1 MKTRLLMILLV
12 AFAFCL
18 VITVSAATIRATDT
32 FVADASAHVQ
42 ENSADT
48 AIFKAHIEN
57 AAYQVWL
64 DIDLYKPSILIPN
77 QEVFGKVPGYLGAKR
92 DTRKWIIVDYSISG
106 NTAKLTII
114 NDYGSEDLE
123 ASLTYNGDGSYTFKQ
138 LKGSTI
144 NIVVNNKWVKLPK
157 TLIFK

>member
-1 MKTRLLMILLV
+1 MKIKLYILLIV
-12 AFAFCL
+12 FSLSSL
-18 VITVSAATIRATDT
+18 VTMAAAITPIGEQSA
-32 FVADASAHVQ
+32 SVQ
-42 ENSADT
+42 ETPADT
-48 AIFKAHIEN
+48 IIFKAHIEN
-57 AAYQVWL
+57 KEYQVWL

-77 QEVFGKVPGYLGAKR
+77 QEVF
-92 DTRKWIIVDYSISG
+92 VDYSISG

>member
-1 MKTRLLMILLV
+1 MKIKLYILLIVFSLSSLVTMATAITPIGEQSASVQETLADTIIFKTR
-12 AFAFCL
+12 
-18 VITVSAATIRATDT
+18 
-32 FVADASAHVQ
+32 
-42 ENSADT
+42 
-48 AIFKAHIEN
+48 IEN
-57 AAYQVWL
+57 KEYQVWL

-123 ASLTYNGDGSYTFKQ
+123 ASLTYNGDGTYTFKQ
-138 LKGSTI
+138 IKGSTI
-144 NIVVNNKWVKLPK
+144 EIVVNNKWVKLTQK
-157 TLIFK
+157 MIFKK

>member
-1 MKTRLLMILLV
+1 MKIKLYILLIV
-12 AFAFCL
+12 FSLSSL
-18 VITVSAATIRATDT
+18 VTMAAAITSIGKQST
-32 FVADASAHVQ
+32 SEQ
-42 ENSADT
+42 ETPADT
-48 AIFKAHIEN
+48 IIFKTHIEN
-57 AAYQVWL
+57 KEYQVWL

-123 ASLTYNGDGSYTFKQ
+123 ASLTYNGDGTYTFKQ
-138 LKGSTI
+138 IKGSTI
-144 NIVVNNKWVKLPK
+144 EIVVNNKWVKLPQK
-157 TLIFK
+157 MIFKK

>member
-1 MKTRLLMILLV
+1 MKIKLYILLIVFSLSSLVTMAAAITPIGEQSASVQETPADTIIFKTR
-12 AFAFCL
+12 
-18 VITVSAATIRATDT
+18 
-32 FVADASAHVQ
+32 
-42 ENSADT
+42 
-48 AIFKAHIEN
+48 IEN
-57 AAYQVWL
+57 KEYQVWL
-64 DIDLYKPSILIPN
+64 DIDLYRPSILIPN

-92 DTRKWIIVDYSISG
+92 DTRKWIIIDYSISG

>member
-1 MKTRLLMILLV
+1 MKIKLYILLIV
-12 AFAFCL
+12 FSLSSL
-18 VITVSAATIRATDT
+18 VTMAAAITPIGEQSA
-32 FVADASAHVQ
+32 SVQ
-42 ENSADT
+42 ETPADT
-48 AIFKAHIEN
+48 IIFKTHIEN
-57 AAYQVWL
+57 KEYQVWL

>member
-1 MKTRLLMILLV
+1 MKIKLYILLIV
-12 AFAFCL
+12 FSLSSL
-18 VITVSAATIRATDT
+18 VTMAAAITSIGEQSA
-32 FVADASAHVQ
+32 SVQ
-42 ENSADT
+42 ETPADT
-48 AIFKAHIEN
+48 IIFKTHIEN
-57 AAYQVWL
+57 KEYQVWL

-123 ASLTYNGDGSYTFKQ
+123 ASLTYNGDGTYTFKQ
-138 LKGSTI
+138 IKGSTI
-144 NIVVNNKWVKLPK
+144 EIVVNNKWVKLPQK
-157 TLIFK
+157 MIFKK

>member
-1 MKTRLLMILLV
+1 MKIKLYILLIVFSLSSLVTMATAITPIGEQSASVQETLADTIIFKTR
-12 AFAFCL
+12 
-18 VITVSAATIRATDT
+18 
-32 FVADASAHVQ
+32 
-42 ENSADT
+42 
-48 AIFKAHIEN
+48 IEN
-57 AAYQVWL
+57 KEYQVWL

-123 ASLTYNGDGSYTFKQ
+123 ASLTYNGDGT
-138 LKGSTI
+138 
-144 NIVVNNKWVKLPK
+144 
-157 TLIFK
+157 

>member
-1 MKTRLLMILLV
+1 MKIKLYILLIVFSLSSLV
-12 AFAFCL
+12 AMATA
-18 VITVSAATIRATDT
+18 ITPIGEQST
-32 FVADASAHVQ
+32 SEQ
-42 ENSADT
+42 ETPADT
-48 AIFKAHIEN
+48 IIFKTHIEN
-57 AAYQVWL
+57 KEYQVWL

>member
-1 MKTRLLMILLV
+1 MKIKLYILLIV
-12 AFAFCL
+12 FSLSSL
-18 VITVSAATIRATDT
+18 VTMATAITPIGKQST
-32 FVADASAHVQ
+32 SEQ
-42 ENSADT
+42 ETPADT
-48 AIFKAHIEN
+48 IIFKTHIEN
-57 AAYQVWL
+57 KEYQVWL

-123 ASLTYNGDGSYTFKQ
+123 ASLTYNGDGTYTFKQ
-138 LKGSTI
+138 IKGSTI
-144 NIVVNNKWVKLPK
+144 EIVVNNKWVKLPQK
-157 TLIFK
+157 MIFKK

>member
-1 MKTRLLMILLV
+1 MKIKLYILLIVFSLSSLVTMATAITPIGEQSASVQETRADTIIFKTR
-12 AFAFCL
+12 
-18 VITVSAATIRATDT
+18 
-32 FVADASAHVQ
+32 
-42 ENSADT
+42 
-48 AIFKAHIEN
+48 IEN
-57 AAYQVWL
+57 KEQQVGL

-123 ASLTYNGDGSYTFKQ
+123 ASLTYNGDGTYTFKQ
-138 LKGSTI
+138 IKGSTI
-144 NIVVNNKWVKLPK
+144 EIVVNNKWVKLPQK
-157 TLIFK
+157 MIFKK

>member
-1 MKTRLLMILLV
+1 MKIKLYILLIVFSLSSRVTMATASTPIGEQSASVQESLADTIIFKTR
-12 AFAFCL
+12 
-18 VITVSAATIRATDT
+18 
-32 FVADASAHVQ
+32 
-42 ENSADT
+42 
-48 AIFKAHIEN
+48 IEN
-57 AAYQVWL
+57 KEYQVWL

-123 ASLTYNGDGSYTFKQ
+123 ASLTYNGDGTYTFKQ
-138 LKGSTI
+138 IKGSTI
-144 NIVVNNKWVKLPK
+144 EIVVNNKWVKLPQK
-157 TLIFK
+157 MIFKK

>member
-1 MKTRLLMILLV
+1 MKIKLYILLIVFSLSSLVTMATAITRIGEQSTSEQETPADTIIFKTR
-12 AFAFCL
+12 
-18 VITVSAATIRATDT
+18 
-32 FVADASAHVQ
+32 
-42 ENSADT
+42 
-48 AIFKAHIEN
+48 IEN
-57 AAYQVWL
+57 KEYQVWL

-123 ASLTYNGDGSYTFKQ
+123 ASLTYNGDGTYTFKQ
-138 LKGSTI
+138 IKGSTI
-144 NIVVNNKWVKLPK
+144 EIVVNNKWVKLPQK
-157 TLIFK
+157 MIFKK

>member
-1 MKTRLLMILLV
+1 MKIKLYILLIV
-12 AFAFCL
+12 FSLSSL
-18 VITVSAATIRATDT
+18 VTMAAAITSIGEQSA
-32 FVADASAHVQ
+32 SVQ
-42 ENSADT
+42 ETPADT
-48 AIFKAHIEN
+48 IIFKAHIEN
-57 AAYQVWL
+57 KEYQVWL

-123 ASLTYNGDGSYTFKQ
+123 ASLTYNGDGTYTFKQ
-138 LKGSTI
+138 IKGSTI
-144 NIVVNNKWVKLPK
+144 EIVVNNKWVKLPQK
-157 TLIFK
+157 MIFKK

>member
-1 MKTRLLMILLV
+1 MTYREEWKDFIKRELV
-12 AFAFCL
+12 TGSFGTEVKLQEYYEKSFEQNQP
-18 VITVSAATIRATDT
+18 VIK
-32 FVADASAHVQ
+32 
-42 ENSADT
+42 EL
-48 AIFKAHIEN
+48 IEN
-57 AAYQVWL
+57 ELSSLLQGEFTL
-64 DIDLYKPSILIPN
+64 TIQKDS
-77 QEVFGKVPGYLGAKR
+77 
-92 DTRKWIIVDYSISG
+92 IIVDYSISG

>member
-1 MKTRLLMILLV
+1 MKIKLYILLIVFSLSSLVTMAAAITPIGEQSASVQETPADTIIFKTR
-12 AFAFCL
+12 
-18 VITVSAATIRATDT
+18 
-32 FVADASAHVQ
+32 
-42 ENSADT
+42 
-48 AIFKAHIEN
+48 IEN
-57 AAYQVWL
+57 KEYQVWL
-64 DIDLYKPSILIPN
+64 DIDLYKSSILIPN

>member
-1 MKTRLLMILLV
+1 MKIKLYILLIVFSLSSLV
-12 AFAFCL
+12 AMATA
-18 VITVSAATIRATDT
+18 ITPIGEQST
-32 FVADASAHVQ
+32 SEQ
-42 ENSADT
+42 ETPADT
-48 AIFKAHIEN
+48 IIFKTHIEN
-57 AAYQVWL
+57 KEYQVWL

-123 ASLTYNGDGSYTFKQ
+123 ASLTYNGDGTYTFKQ
-138 LKGSTI
+138 IKGSTI
-144 NIVVNNKWVKLPK
+144 EIVVNNKWVKLPQK
-157 TLIFK
+157 MIFKK

>member
-1 MKTRLLMILLV
+1 MKIKLYILLIVFSLSSLVTMATAITPIGEQSASVQETLADTIIFKTR
-12 AFAFCL
+12 
-18 VITVSAATIRATDT
+18 
-32 FVADASAHVQ
+32 
-42 ENSADT
+42 
-48 AIFKAHIEN
+48 IEN
-57 AAYQVWL
+57 KEYQVWL

-123 ASLTYNGDGSYTFKQ
+123 ASLTYNGDGTYTFKQ
-138 LKGSTI
+138 IKGSTI
-144 NIVVNNKWVKLPK
+144 EIVVNNKWVKLPQK
-157 TLIFK
+157 MIFKK

>member
-1 MKTRLLMILLV
+1 MKIKLYILLIV
-12 AFAFCL
+12 FSLSSL
-18 VITVSAATIRATDT
+18 VTMAAAITSIGEQST
-32 FVADASAHVQ
+32 SEQ
-42 ENSADT
+42 ETPADT
-48 AIFKAHIEN
+48 IIFKTHREN
-57 AAYQVWL
+57 KEYQVWL

-123 ASLTYNGDGSYTFKQ
+123 ASLTYNGDGTYTFKQ
-138 LKGSTI
+138 IKGSTI
-144 NIVVNNKWVKLPK
+144 EIVVNNKWVKLPQK
-157 TLIFK
+157 MIFKK